1 MATLRHRFMT
11 RSRARRCMSVLAVA
25 ALSWVST
32 PLLSAQI
39 VLQVDANN
47 STVRLADARARGRMV
62 DSISDHTFR
71 LRSRATVQFQVV
83 NTNTA
88 LYRFATAETA
98 GPAPAVLGPIRQF
111 APLLKAYLPELQYV
125 VPRGQSRGAEGR
137 TTILPDAVPENLSS
151 SSARF
156 AEVALQEGR
165 SVELELHA
173 LDEVVHGAHGI
184 DGVEGMSLRTVDR
197 MRRGDIEALARAK
210 ADSLGVP
217 PRSCQAAEPAASPNA
232 SATHLGSDVLAHL
245 ATLRPATAA
254 LATTLTHPALKD
266 ASLSELHGTLQVL
279 RSRADSALHDAE
291 TLVTAAYQTD
301 DLAATVMSACS
312 HWESPPV
319 TVSATSGRTV
329 TLTIDPSSTPEIAR
343 VAPKKV
349 PQTVKITLLPPIDR
363 LDARFGLT
371 TLYVPQAQFHKYGVR
386 STGAAG
392 AAPQI
397 YESEFVDNRFSYG
410 ISLGLTWHPLLD
422 WRDRTNWAL
431 WLPEI
436 SVADAGGPKA
446 FALGTAISY
455 GIVKLG
461 VGAAMIRHQMLDT
474 LGLGQPI
481 PNDKFLK
488 TRDTYGHPLT
498 YISLT
503 VFGLA
508 ELFKGEPNK

>member
-1 MATLRHRFMT
+1 
-11 RSRARRCMSVLAVA
+11 MSVLAVA
-25 ALSWVST
+25 AVGWVST
-32 PLLSAQI
+32 PMLGAQI

-47 STVRLADARARGRMV
+47 STVRLADPRARGRSV

-71 LRSRATVQFQVV
+71 LRNRATVQFQVV

-88 LYRFATAETA
+88 LYRFTTAETA

-125 VPRGQSRGAEGR
+125 VPRGRSKGGDLR
-137 TTILPDAVPENLSS
+137 TTILPDAIPENLSS

-156 AEVALQEGR
+156 AEVALQDGR

-173 LDEVVHGAHGI
+173 LDEVVHGTLGI
-184 DGVEGMSLRTVDR
+184 DGVEGLSLRTLDR
-197 MRRGDIEALARAK
+197 MRRGDVEALARAM

-217 PRSCQAAEPAASPNA
+217 PRSCQAAESGASPNA
-232 SATHLGSDVLAHL
+232 SATHLGNEVLAHL
-245 ATLRPATAA
+245 ATLRPATAV

-266 ASLSELHGTLQVL
+266 ASLGELHGTLQVL
-279 RSRADSALHDAE
+279 RARADSAIRDAE

-301 DLAATVMSACS
+301 DLAGTVMSACS

-319 TVSATSGRTV
+319 AVSATSGRTV
-329 TLTIDPSSTPEIAR
+329 ILTIDPSSTPEIAR

-371 TLYVPQAQFHKYGVR
+371 TLYVPQAQFYKYSVR
-386 STGAAG
+386 STGAPG

-455 GIVKLG
+455 GMVKLG

-474 LGLGQPI
+474 LGVGQSI

-508 ELFKGEPNK
+508 EMLKGEPNK